1 LETALEGPWSHP
13 LASWRFPSI
22 LSGGGKSARSMPA
35 EGGAPSARVL
45 ALFPPPDNLLKG
57 DISSLI

>member
-1 LETALEGPWSHP
+1 
-13 LASWRFPSI
+13 
-22 LSGGGKSARSMPA
+22 MPA